1 MRFNAKQDI
10 YVIGS
15 NENKSQ
21 GKYSV
26 SNNQQRNK
34 LNSMRSGQS
43 VGLESSKSPIRKLM
57 EDITHQKA
65 HIQEDTVILINAT
78 EKLTSKGIS
87 GDIHSVG
94 VGFGTGRHTAGE
106 RSKLKT
112 EVVRR

>member
-1 MRFNAKQDI
+1 MP
-10 YVIGS
+10 GS
-15 NENKSQ
+15 NDNKSQ
-21 GKYSV
+21 GRYSV
-26 SNNQQRNK
+26 GQRNK

-78 EKLTSKGIS
+78 EKLTKKGIT

-94 VGFGTGRHTAGE
+94 VGFGTGRHTAGKRE
-106 RSKLKT
+106 SLKT
-112 EVVRR
+112 EVIRRKQTSSQSKRTVQQ